1 MKMKMLLTASAFG
14 LIGLTSCKKD
24 STASGVDSTFS
35 YQLKTINRTSMVG
48 KTETTNRTAGANI
61 DWTSG
66 SAFTNQL
73 KFEAENN
80 NSEVEFKQSA
90 AQQLDLFAAS
100 AALGNIT
107 IPAGTYSEVEF
118 KAFLV
123 PNGSTPALELK
134 GTFTSG
140 TVTLPITFT
149 VSSNVE
155 LKAEK
160 NNVTVAQ
167 GEKYSALNTLDLSQ
181 LTRGITETALNNAR
195 LTNGAIV
202 ISSSSNSSL
211 YTILLN
217 NLNSHHGEAEVEHD

>member
-1 MKMKMLLTASAFG
+1 MKTLLTASTFG
-14 LIGLTSCKKD
+14 LFGIISCKKE
-24 STASGVDSTFS
+24 STASGANSTFS
-35 YQLKTINRTSMVG
+35 YQLKTINRTSVVG
-48 KTETTNRTAGANI
+48 KTGTTTRTTGANI

-66 SAFTNQL
+66 SAFANQL

-80 NSEVEFKQSA
+80 NSEVEFKQNA

-100 AALGNIT
+100 ATLGNIT
-107 IPAGTYSEVEF
+107 IPAGTYNEVEF

-123 PNGSTPALELK
+123 PNGTLPALELK

-140 TVTLPITFT
+140 ITTLPVSFT
-149 VSSNVE
+149 VNSNVE

-167 GEKYSALNTLDLSQ
+167 GEKYSALNSLDLSQ
-181 LTRGITETALNNAR
+181 LTRGITETALTNAR

-202 ISSSSNSSL
+202 ISASSNSSL